1 MNRRSIGGC
10 ILLIL
15 LGGCAAQDAANLT
28 AARTQVTTE
37 TANEQDMESALKSQI
52 AALPATDPLRKTLEP
67 QLAQLDALIA
77 RGQQYVPLADAAI
90 QSVQEGQIDP
100 NLQAAASAIPYG
112 SLTLAVIGL
121 IWGIVKH
128 VQTGNLVDEQGQMQL
143 AFKQV
148 VSALDAA
155 LPEPTAVQK
164 TAIAGELDADVKA
177 RVAAVRAS

>member
-1 MNRRSIGGC
+1 MNHRPITVC
-10 ILLIL
+10 VLLIL
-15 LGGCAAQDAANLT
+15 LGGCAAQDAAKLT
-28 AARTQVTTE
+28 AARTQATTE
-37 TANEQDMESALKSQI
+37 IANEQDMESALQTQI

-67 QLAQLDALIA
+67 QLARLDAIIA

-90 QSVQEGQIDP
+90 QSVQDGPIDP

-128 VQTGNLVDEQGQMQL
+128 VQAGNLVDEHVQMQQ

-155 LPEPTAVQK
+155 LPGPTAIQK